1 MLLINELPLETY
13 LEGVVPSEMPASY
26 EGQALMAQAVCARTY
41 AVCQMEEGSLQEEY
55 GADVDDSVNF
65 QVYGNIAPTDKTS
78 QAVRETSGQIMCQ
91 DGKPVTAYYF
101 STSSGRTSTDEIWGG
116 TSSSYLK
123 SVECEFDQNAPW
135 SSWKVT
141 IPWTV
146 LEERTRNL
154 TGSESLES
162 IQVVKKSE
170 SGAVTGLQI
179 TTEKEAVQLEGEYE
193 IREFFVP
200 AGQTITEKDGSTVT
214 GGSLLPSS
222 YFQLKAN
229 KGGCVEITGGGF
241 GHGVGM
247 SQTAANEMA
256 KEGYSWQ
263 EILEYFFRDI
273 TLDRYE

>member
-1 MLLINELPLETY
+1 MKAWNPY
-13 LEGVVPSEMPASY
+13 
-26 EGQALMAQAVCARTY
+26 R
-41 AVCQMEEGSLQEEY
+41 
-55 GADVDDSVNF
+55 
-65 QVYGNIAPTDKTS
+65 
-78 QAVRETSGQIMCQ
+78 
-91 DGKPVTAYYF
+91 
-101 STSSGRTSTDEIWGG
+101 
-116 TSSSYLK
+116 
-123 SVECEFDQNAPW
+123 
-135 SSWKVT
+135 
-141 IPWTV
+141 
-146 LEERTRNL
+146 
-154 TGSESLES
+154 
-162 IQVVKKSE
+162 VVKKSE

-193 IREFFVP
+193 IREFLSP
-200 AGQTITEKDGSTVT
+200 QGPDHHGKRWKHRDW
-214 GGSLLPSS
+214 GSLLPSS

>member
-1 MLLINELPLETY
+1 M
-13 LEGVVPSEMPASY
+13 
-26 EGQALMAQAVCARTY
+26 
-41 AVCQMEEGSLQEEY
+41 
-55 GADVDDSVNF
+55 
-65 QVYGNIAPTDKTS
+65 
-78 QAVRETSGQIMCQ
+78 
-91 DGKPVTAYYF
+91 
-101 STSSGRTSTDEIWGG
+101 
-116 TSSSYLK
+116 
-123 SVECEFDQNAPW
+123 
-135 SSWKVT
+135 
-141 IPWTV
+141 
-146 LEERTRNL
+146 
-154 TGSESLES
+154 
-162 IQVVKKSE
+162 VKKSE

-193 IREFFVP
+193 IREFLSP
-200 AGQTITEKDGSTVT
+200 QGQTITEKDGSTVT